1 MMNSTFSLINESD
14 FLTISSKLPCRE
26 QQLRA
31 LTTLVSP
38 LGAQCRNVVLHGLEA
53 TGKKSAA
60 KLVLDHL
67 SKDNHNVTKNDRVN
81 SGDSLRYTFLNIAEY
96 IGSRHLFEQTIGL
109 IAKTLESE
117 RVPGLVGNISEFA
130 VEIQLLIE
138 EWNSGI
144 TGRKRLVLVFD
155 GIDKM
160 QDPLPTLIPAIAR
173 MAEMIQS
180 LTNIFIV
187 TCPRPLFL
195 HIPGVPHIAFPSY
208 SKAECIHLITLI
220 KPFPLLPK
228 KEETKSTWCRFTMAV
243 YDSISKHCGRDI
255 ISFRDLCLRLWP
267 LFTKPII
274 SGDIEANPFS
284 RLMVANR
291 HLFQDDSVLLHNM
304 ISTNSSSIT
313 LSQDQCYT
321 NIADLLPSYSRL
333 LLTASYLASFN
344 PSRNDALFFIKKSA
358 DKRRKKGG
366 GTALT
371 SSKPG
376 VSKSRKIPRKLLGAQ
391 AFVLE
396 RMLAIFHT
404 ILEDSDVRKGSMSGF
419 TVRKSTLNG
428 SADVQMGVATLV
440 SLRLLVRIGRL
451 NAGDILDAGMKYRV
465 LIGWEIA
472 RSVARSVGVELE
484 NYLAD

>member
-14 FLTISSKLPCRE
+14 FLTTSTKLPCRE

-38 LGAQCRNVVLHGLEA
+38 FGAQCRNVVLHGLEA
-53 TGKKSAA
+53 TGKKSVA

-67 SKDNHNVTKNDRVN
+67 SKDNHNVTKNDRGN
-81 SGDSLRYTFLNIAEY
+81 SECSLRYIFLNIVEY

-109 IAKTLESE
+109 IAKTLDSE

-138 EWNSGI
+138 EWNSGT

-160 QDPLPTLIPAIAR
+160 RDPLPTLIPAIAR

-208 SKAECIHLITLI
+208 TKAECIHLITLI

-228 KEETKSTWCRFTMAV
+228 KEETKPTWCRFTMAV

-267 LFTKPII
+267 LFTQPII

-291 HLFQDDSVLLHNM
+291 HLFQDDS
-304 ISTNSSSIT
+304 
-313 LSQDQCYT
+313 DQCYT

-404 ILEDSDVRKGSMSGF
+404 ILEDSDIRKGTTSGF
-419 TVRKSTLNG
+419 TVRRSILNG
-428 SADVQMGVATLV
+428 SADVQMGLATLV
-440 SLRLLVRIGRL
+440 SLRLLVRIGNL
-451 NAGDILDAGMKYRV
+451 NAGDILDAGMKILNFNHSKSLNLLLNV
-465 LIGWEIA
+465 DA
-472 RSVARSVGVELE
+472 HVEYLSTILE
-484 NYLAD
+484 QSGDNTFRQDFVDYPQ